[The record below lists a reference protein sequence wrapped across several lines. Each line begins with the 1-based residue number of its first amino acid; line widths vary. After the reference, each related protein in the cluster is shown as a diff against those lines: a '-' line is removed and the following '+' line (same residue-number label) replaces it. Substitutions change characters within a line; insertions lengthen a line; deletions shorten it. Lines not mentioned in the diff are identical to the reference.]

1 MSNKEEKNMEANDE
15 MKNGTEDIK
24 GTDFVEPQ
32 GKFRKVIKW
41 LIGGAALVVSGLVG
55 GLIGHHIGSGSDDDD
70 NGADSSNETTTEA

>member
-55 GLIGHHIGSGSDDDD
+55 GLIGHHIGSGSDNDDE
-70 NGADSSNETTTEA
+70 AESSSETTTEA

>member
-1 MSNKEEKNMEANDE
+1 MDANDE

-32 GKFRKVIKW
+32 GKFRKVIMW
-41 LIGGAALVVSGLVG
+41 LIGGASLVLGGLVG
-55 GLIGHHIGSGSDDDD
+55 GLIWRHIGSESNDDD